1 MTAKE
6 IQKRNVKAD
15 QLRVMQ
21 SEDGQFFV
29 ESSRGKILYNV
40 ILTENEKSCTCG
52 DFAKNSKN
60 DPAFKCKHI
69 LAVEN
74 SVTDEET
81 APVKFLEKN
90 TPKLKDAFLKNIK
103 GKDFVLYAGVLDLA
117 TQKGLLKLEVELLQ
131 YPTKENGNEA
141 ICHAVAEGKNGEVFS
156 DLGDANP
163 RNCSEMISKHLIR
176 MASTRAKGRALRD
189 MCNIGIACLEELESM
204 DDVVGSGAAK
214 PATRKPSVPKA
225 MSKPAATEKE
235 PEIEPESK
243 PEAVKKEDEAKP
255 EIKSAKAS
263 KPAERVNSKPKE
275 STATDAKATE
285 STATNARATKTKD
298 TKDTNS
304 KQDMPSF
311 SEAQKRAIYNLS
323 RRRGISVEDLD
334 KLVFEDY
341 GTTLDNLS
349 SAEASDLIRSLQ
361 QAA

>member
-60 DPAFKCKHI
+60 DPSFKCKHI

-131 YPTKENGNEA
+131 FPTKDNGNEA
-141 ICHAVAEGKNGEVFS
+141 ICHAVAEGKNGEVFA
-156 DLGDANP
+156 DIGDANP

-204 DDVVGSGAAK
+204 DDIVSSGAAK
-214 PATRKPSVPKA
+214 PATRKPSTPKVT
-225 MSKPAATEKE
+225 SKPAAAEIE

-243 PEAVKKEDEAKP
+243 PADVKKEDEVKP
-255 EIKSAKAS
+255 EIKSAKTS
-263 KPAERVNSKPKE
+263 KPAERVNSKANGSTAKE
-275 STATDAKATE
+275 STAKE
-285 STATNARATKTKD
+285 STATNARATK

-334 KLVFEDY
+334 KLVLEDY